1 MSEPGTGKDFGKPFT
16 DMAERIRRNMPQEFG
31 GAVLIVGP
39 DGQAIDVVMIG
50 AHKDETFFW
59 STAKSKVMIECDEA
73 IQRLEKPQGF
83 GRPR

>member
-1 MSEPGTGKDFGKPFT
+1 MSEAKDFAQPFL
-16 DMAERIRRNMPQEFG
+16 DMAARLKRNAPEEFG

-39 DGQAIDVVMIG
+39 DGNAIDVVMIG

-73 IQRLEKPQGF
+73 IQRLEKPQGGF